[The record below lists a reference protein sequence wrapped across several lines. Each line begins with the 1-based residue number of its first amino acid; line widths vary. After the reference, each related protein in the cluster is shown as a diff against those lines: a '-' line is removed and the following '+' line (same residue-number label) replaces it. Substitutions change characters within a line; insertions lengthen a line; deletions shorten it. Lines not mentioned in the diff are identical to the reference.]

1 METRLPESLL
11 EAVRYF
17 SDPDT
22 CHNFAVSMRWPEG
35 VTCPRCGC
43 GNVGFVATRRI
54 WNCKGCKKQFSFK
67 VGTVL
72 EDSPLGLDKWFV
84 ALWMLA
90 GAKNGIS
97 SHELSRALG
106 VTQKTAWF
114 LLHRGRLILQTGSF
128 EKMQGTV
135 EVDESYIGGLE
146 KNKHS
151 DKKQNAG
158 RGTVGKQIVL
168 GILQRGDEKEGISQ
182 VSAKVIPNTEQ
193 ATLHGEIESTVETGS
208 EVMTDAHRSY
218 RGLEE
223 NYRHE
228 FVDHAVQY
236 AEGRVYTNGIENF
249 WNLFDRTM
257 HGTYTYC
264 LPHNLNRYLDE
275 QAYRF
280 NHRDGTDLTRFLI
293 AMQQISGK
301 RLTYEE
307 LTWGHLQTLMPKK

>member
-1 METRLPESLL
+1 MENRLPETLL

-22 CHNFAVSMRWPEG
+22 CHDFAVSMRWPEG

-43 GNVGFVATRRI
+43 ENVGYVKTRRI

-114 LLHRGRLILQTGSF
+114 LLHRGRLILQSGSI
-128 EKMQGTV
+128 EKMSGTV
-135 EVDESYIGGLE
+135 EVDETYVGGKE

-168 GILQRGDEKEGISQ
+168 GILQRGEEKEGISQ
-182 VSAKVIPNTEQ
+182 VNVKVIDNTEQ
-193 ATLHGEIESTVETGS
+193 ATLHQAIESIVEAGAQ
-208 EVMTDAHRSY
+208 VMTDAHKSY
-218 RGLEE
+218 RGLDES
-223 NYRHE
+223 YQHA
-228 FVDHAVQY
+228 FVDHAVAY

-264 LPHNLNRYLDE
+264 LPHHLSRYLDE

-280 NHRDGTDLTRFLI
+280 NHRGGTDLTRFLS
-293 AMQQISGK
+293 AMQQIAGK

-307 LTWGHLQTLMPKK
+307 LTTSHLRYLAPK